1 MNDNKSKFPIGE
13 LPQSASPSSL
23 TVDEIAEKKR
33 NQKKSLIK
41 MGAMG
46 ILTLILL
53 IFSSLSWFTMN
64 TQVESGGMSIKT
76 SASPFELEV
85 KGDDIEND
93 GDYDKADSEYEYG
106 EDQNLTPTSYQT
118 SGGHGKIIWRKDG
131 SSEDDGHYTNGLEPN
146 SHGKLTFWVVP
157 NSTGTLDIDFSFNVR
172 GFIGS
177 FTVPSDPNDDPDLI
191 DLYEIN
197 DTLTIA
203 AANGLLKDN
212 DDLANK
218 KAALEYIQ
226 GHILFF
232 SDYNTTTGYYSGF
245 LGTARSV
252 RFGNCI
258 NPATGTKYNSD
269 NPVAVTAGEKY
280 QVTIYWKWANT
291 LEQMVLDET
300 SPKKDNPLFVSTNTT
315 DRAAIF
321 TYLNGVTNNAMDN
334 KVFKDVTNTVITT
347 DLGYI
352 QNNTP
357 GQVNNAL
364 TELTNAYNN
373 ADSFIGNNVDYILI
387 EMNASPK

>member
-1 MNDNKSKFPIGE
+1 M
-13 LPQSASPSSL
+13 
-23 TVDEIAEKKR
+23 
-33 NQKKSLIK
+33 
-41 MGAMG
+41 
-46 ILTLILL
+46 
-53 IFSSLSWFTMN
+53 
-64 TQVESGGMSIKT
+64 
-76 SASPFELEV
+76 
-85 KGDDIEND
+85 
-93 GDYDKADSEYEYG
+93 
-106 EDQNLTPTSYQT
+106 
-118 SGGHGKIIWRKDG
+118 
-131 SSEDDGHYTNGLEPN
+131 
-146 SHGKLTFWVVP
+146 
-157 NSTGTLDIDFSFNVR
+157 
-172 GFIGS
+172 
-177 FTVPSDPNDDPDLI
+177 
-191 DLYEIN
+191 
-197 DTLTIA
+197 
-203 AANGLLKDN
+203 
-212 DDLANK
+212 
-218 KAALEYIQ
+218 
-226 GHILFF
+226 FF